1 MGRDGESIAA
11 TLTAPEGAGVRVRLD
26 WRRHDTASIL
36 VGRTTAVEE
45 AERGKSILKT
55 AFVKANRCASG
66 WHLSLT

>member
-1 MGRDGESIAA
+1 MGRDVESMAA

-45 AERGKSILKT
+45 AERGAILKT